1 MTSEHVSTERERA
14 LCNRLSATAG
24 TQRDR
29 RGRERGRMNRDKSA
43 RGEVGGRAWEWEG
56 DCSGGG
62 AFISARGLHVKSS
75 SSFRSL
81 YLSSLSTSSP
91 LGSFVLWFS
100 MLNLY
105 TVTVNVQYYFF
116 FKFHMTGVVH
126 RDSNYTD
133 E

>member
-1 MTSEHVSTERERA
+1 
-14 LCNRLSATAG
+14 
-24 TQRDR
+24 
-29 RGRERGRMNRDKSA
+29 MNCDKSA
-43 RGEVGGRAWEWEG
+43 GGEVGGRAREWGG

-62 AFISARGLHVKSS
+62 AFISARSLHVKSS

-81 YLSSLSTSSP
+81 CLSSLSTSSP

-116 FKFHMTGVVH
+116 FKFHMTAVVH
-126 RDSNYTD
+126 RDSNYTN

>member
-1 MTSEHVSTERERA
+1 MNCDE
-14 LCNRLSATAG
+14 SAA
-24 TQRDR
+24 
-29 RGRERGRMNRDKSA
+29 
-43 RGEVGGRAWEWEG
+43 GEVGGRAREWKG

-81 YLSSLSTSSP
+81 CLSSLSTSSP
-91 LGSFVLWFS
+91 LSSFMLWFS

-116 FKFHMTGVVH
+116 FKFHMTVVVH
-126 RDSNYTD
+126 KDSNYTN

>member
-1 MTSEHVSTERERA
+1 
-14 LCNRLSATAG
+14 
-24 TQRDR
+24 
-29 RGRERGRMNRDKSA
+29 MNRDESVG
-43 RGEVGGRAWEWEG
+43 RDVGGRAREWGG
-56 DCSGGG
+56 DCSDGG

-81 YLSSLSTSSP
+81 CLSSLSTSSP

-105 TVTVNVQYYFF
+105 TVIVNVQYYFF
-116 FKFHMTGVVH
+116 FKFHMTTVVH
-126 RDSNYTD
+126 RDSNYFD